1 MKYSF
6 IFNPLALV
14 VKLIGIWENFII
26 VCLTSR
32 KACRKKLLEILLL
45 PKSGYTGDNF
55 KFLPTTEIPLHTY
68 RMILINL
75 DTYPERINASN
86 FLKSFCAYGIG
97 FIFKIDT
104 LPYEGNFDNHD

>member
-1 MKYSF
+1 M
-6 IFNPLALV
+6 
-14 VKLIGIWENFII
+14 
-26 VCLTSR
+26 
-32 KACRKKLLEILLL
+32 LLL

-86 FLKSFCAYGIG
+86 FLKRFFVRMVLVLYLKSILYRTREILIIMIRYNITVKERLIYWNNSNVN
-97 FIFKIDT
+97 IF
-104 LPYEGNFDNHD
+104 L